1 MRQSIFFAL
10 LLLISNVKICHA
22 QPEESSVLMTI
33 GQEDISVNDFL
44 NVYNKN
50 LDLVLDKDQ
59 RDFDYYLNLFVNYKL
74 KLAEAKALGY
84 DKKESFIKELST
96 YESQLS
102 NAYMTD
108 NTISEALLKEA
119 YHRTANEVKVQH
131 ILVRLLP
138 NQDTLV
144 AFNKIS
150 SIRPR
155 LINEEFSSLKNELHD
170 GTSIF
175 VEDLGYFSAFKMVY
189 DFENVAFST
198 PIDSVSKPFR
208 TQFGFHILKVLDN
221 RPSRGQVEVAHI
233 MISNTQKDSSTI
245 PEKRI
250 AELHRLVSQGESF
263 ENLAKQFSDDKSTA
277 MKGGLLRPFKSGEI
291 NSEVFIETAF
301 AMSKIGEVSSPIQ
314 TQFGWHILKL
324 IAKYPVDDFE
334 TLRPSLEQS
343 IKRDSRSQIIRKNT
357 IENLKKKYRILEPN
371 IQNLEKTFVR
381 NDSGW
386 TLLKNILEPDF
397 LTIENEV
404 ISYEDFL
411 NHLNKIKKSVNNNLN
426 VKEFLQQQYYTFLD
440 EKLLD
445 YKKNHLAEENPEY
458 ADVLQE
464 YNDGLILFDLMQDK
478 IWNGAKNDSIG
489 LINYYQSNLNS
500 YKSPEKILGTVVR
513 SSQERAL
520 KRVQNMWRKKI
531 DNQAISKKLNVK
543 EQLIITSSG
552 TFDKMDNLIPP
563 DAILKVGISEI
574 IPHDNGFVLLKITE
588 ILPES
593 ILPFEEVRGQ
603 VISDYQKKLE
613 TQWIGDLRQK
623 FKVQINSDVLQNLK
637 NTLNQ

>member
-397 LTIENEV
+397 LTIENEA